1 MVEPR
6 GGGSERQSQSGS
18 LERSLT
24 LTSAA
29 AEALIAET
37 IRAEEEDLKEVYDDL
52 AYRELAKDEVVD
64 RKMKVS
70 SAPSGR
76 LDALKRQHSMQF
88 DKTMD
93 LNRAQKLWMLLDDP
107 SFSSASF
114 YYANFSMLIILIST
128 ISFCLES
135 EFNCMNVD
143 LHPHLLNYTLPNGQ
157 LACDEWEKTWW
168 WFECLAV
175 VFFTAELTLRFTACP
190 SKGKFMKDFANWIDL
205 LAILPFYLEQVCKPY
220 IPHTAHSASPCTS
233 APLHPA
239 RRHTCALCARHLPPP
254 PRAGRWR
261 RALRLLSL
269 PCDPAGALR
278 TWAPA
283 PHAPYAPRAPRYGT
297 TAPRPSAPNKDAGG
311 ARAPRLRHAPLLC
324 TSARLHD
331 CTAAR
336 LHLCTSAP
344 LHSMHHTLGTSAP
357 MHPCTHA
364 HLHPLLLHSSCT
376 LPAGACLP
384 RVQDGQELRWVAAH
398 GERVACLEAGA
409 LGTLCTL
416 TRPLCASGTLHASFG
431 TLCTLCTLCTST
443 SRPCASAPLHHRV
456 SAP

>member
-175 VFFTAELTLRFTACP
+175 VFFTAELTLRFSACP

-220 IPHTAHSASPCTS
+220 IPHTAHSAWR
-233 APLHPA
+233 APLH
-239 RRHTCALCARHLPPP
+239 LCIL
-254 PRAGRWR
+254 RAG
-261 RALRLLSL
+261 
-269 PCDPAGALR
+269 
-278 TWAPA
+278 TPA
-283 PHAPYAPRAPRYGT
+283 P
-297 TAPRPSAPNKDAGG
+297 SALAI
-311 ARAPRLRHAPLLC
+311 L
-324 TSARLHD
+324 
-331 CTAAR
+331 R
-336 LHLCTSAP
+336 LHLEQVAGDVLSAFSVFRVIRLVRSAP
-344 LHSMHHTLGTSAP
+344 GHRHRMHR
-357 MHPCTHA
+357 MHHA
-364 HLHPLLLHSSCT
+364 HL
-376 LPAGACLP
+376 
-384 RVQDGQELRWVAAH
+384 
-398 GERVACLEAGA
+398 
-409 LGTLCTL
+409 GTAPQH
-416 TRPLCASGTLHASFG
+416 RG
-431 TLCTLCTLCTST
+431 
-443 SRPCASAPLHHRV
+443 PLHLKGCWWCTCP
-456 SAP
+456 AP

>member
-1 MVEPR
+1 MKRLPR
-6 GGGSERQSQSGS
+6 AISPFALITPRRARTLSSVVARLRHMAEHRGAGSERHSGS

-93 LNRAQKLWMLLDDP
+93 LNRSQKLWMLLDDP

-205 LAILPFYLEQVCKPY
+205 LAILPFYLEQVLQ
-220 IPHTAHSASPCTS
+220 TVHSA
-233 APLHPA
+233 H
-239 RRHTCALCARHLPPP
+239 
-254 PRAGRWR
+254 RAFCM
-261 RALRLLSL
+261 
-269 PCDPAGALR
+269 PV
-278 TWAPA
+278 
-283 PHAPYAPRAPRYGT
+283 
-297 TAPRPSAPNKDAGG
+297 
-311 ARAPRLRHAPLLC
+311 
-324 TSARLHD
+324 
-331 CTAAR
+331 
-336 LHLCTSAP
+336 HLCTSAP
-344 LHSMHHTLGTSAP
+344 CAP
-357 MHPCTHA
+357 A
-364 HLHPLLLHSSCT
+364 HL
-376 LPAGACLP
+376 
-384 RVQDGQELRWVAAH
+384 
-398 GERVACLEAGA
+398 
-409 LGTLCTL
+409 
-416 TRPLCASGTLHASFG
+416 RPLRSPSSA
-431 TLCTLCTLCTST
+431 ST
-443 SRPCASAPLHHRV
+443 SSRSLATCSPPFQSSA
-456 SAP
+456 

>member
-1 MVEPR
+1 MALITPRRARTLSSVVARLRHMAEHR
-6 GGGSERQSQSGS
+6 GGGSERHSGS

-37 IRAEEEDLKEVYDDL
+37 IRAEEEDLKEVYDDQ
-52 AYRELAKDEVVD
+52 AYKELSKDEVVD

-135 EFNCMNVD
+135 EFNCLNVD
-143 LHPHLLNYTLPNGQ
+143 LHPHLLNYTLPSGQ

-175 VFFTAELTLRFTACP
+175 VFFTAELALRFTACP
-190 SKGKFMKDFANWIDL
+190 GKGKFMKDFANWIDL
-205 LAILPFYLEQVCKPY
+205 LAILPFYLEQVL
-220 IPHTAHSASPCTS
+220 HTAHSAHRAFCTACTS

-239 RRHTCALCARHLPPP
+239 RLHLCALCARHPPP
-254 PRAGRWR
+254 SPRAGRGR
-261 RALRLLSL
+261 CALRLLSL
-269 PCDPAGALR
+269 PRNPAGALC
-278 TWAPA
+278 TSPPA
-283 PHAPYAPRAPRYGT
+283 PHAP
-297 TAPRPSAPNKDAGG
+297 
-311 ARAPRLRHAPLLC
+311 
-324 TSARLHD
+324 
-331 CTAAR
+331 
-336 LHLCTSAP
+336 
-344 LHSMHHTLGTSAP
+344 LHSVLHTLGTAAP
-357 MHPCTHA
+357 MHPCAPAPTPPA
-364 HLHPLLLHSSCT
+364 PLLHPSC
-376 LPAGACLP
+376 
-384 RVQDGQELRWVAAH
+384 R
-398 GERVACLEAGA
+398 
-409 LGTLCTL
+409 
-416 TRPLCASGTLHASFG
+416 CASSAS
-431 TLCTLCTLCTST
+431 
-443 SRPCASAPLHHRV
+443 SRWARASLGC
-456 SAP
+456 SSW

>member
-6 GGGSERQSQSGS
+6 GGGSERQSGSLERRQSGS
-18 LERSLT
+18 LEKSLT

-52 AYRELAKDEVVD
+52 AYKELSKDEVVD

-93 LNRAQKLWMLLDDP
+93 LNRSQKLWMLLDDP

-205 LAILPFYLEQVCKPY
+205 LAILPFYLEQVLQ
-220 IPHTAHSASPCTS
+220 TVHSAHRAFCMPCTS

-239 RRHTCALCARHLPPP
+239 RRHTCALCARHPPPP

-261 RALRLLSL
+261 RALRLFSL
-269 PCDPAGALR
+269 PRDPAGALR

-297 TAPRPSAPNKDAGG
+297 SAPRPSAPIKDAGG
-311 ARAPRLRHAPLLC
+311 ARAPCLKHAPLLC

-331 CTAAR
+331 CTTAP
-336 LHLCTSAP
+336 LHLFTLCTIPSAP
-344 LHSMHHTLGTSAP
+344 LHPCAP
-357 MHPCTHA
+357 APA
-364 HLHPLLLHSSCT
+364 PPAPLLHPSCRCVSS
-376 LPAGACLP
+376 ASS
-384 RVQDGQELRWVAAH
+384 RWA
-398 GERVACLEAGA
+398 R
-409 LGTLCTL
+409 
-416 TRPLCASGTLHASFG
+416 ASPGCS
-431 TLCTLCTLCTST
+431 SW
-443 SRPCASAPLHHRV
+443 
-456 SAP
+456 